1 MYVSRFVIPS
11 VFSVLL
17 ALIALLLHQFCRL
30 HSEAS
35 ISSSVVLDSNEKIS
49 NERLYL
55 ELKEIQRQQLYDR
68 YFFLGIIFIAFTILI
83 IIILAPHAKE
93 KWITGIL
100 NWMQKL
106 QKYVPAVTEN
116 EPKNLKKTSQTR
128 LENSLC
134 VVGFEEGETQRHH
147 VEMAK
152 DLVGPD
158 KRLQMKSVVVT
169 SPDSLVNIPPSKI
182 LLMFVDYN
190 ERNLIIEEAEDGI
203 RRRTLDVLIKSG
215 AEVIVVYCWEL
226 SSKNLEEGYLYA
238 PKLGS
243 VSKVPRLIELSR
255 KNSVYSIY
263 KQFKQHQKSA
273 YQRKLKE
280 LQEFIK

>member
-116 EPKNLKKTSQTR
+116 EPKNLKKTSQ
-128 LENSLC
+128 
-134 VVGFEEGETQRHH
+134 
-147 VEMAK
+147 
-152 DLVGPD
+152 
-158 KRLQMKSVVVT
+158 
-169 SPDSLVNIPPSKI
+169 I

>member
-1 MYVSRFVIPS
+1 MFCYRRKLHSRFVIPGFVLV
-11 VFSVLL
+11 VFVIVVYFWRS
-17 ALIALLLHQFCRL
+17 HD
-30 HSEAS
+30 AS
-35 ISSSVVLDSNEKIS
+35 NTSLPEPKDTKEILNNDI
-49 NERLYL
+49 LL
-55 ELKEIQRQQLYDR
+55 ELKEIERQNRFDRNLYVW
-68 YFFLGIIFIAFTILI
+68 LISILI
-83 IIILAPHAKE
+83 VTNLCLYTTIVKE
-93 KWITGIL
+93 KGIPNTDIL
-100 NWMQKL
+100 KRIQKIWKSVGL
-106 QKYVPAVTEN
+106 F
-116 EPKNLKKTSQTR
+116 SQAETKRTAQHR

-169 SPDSLVNIPPSKI
+169 SPDSLVNIPPSKV

-190 ERNLIIEEAEDGI
+190 ERNLILEEAEDGI
-203 RRRTLDVLIKSG
+203 RRRTLDVLMKSG

-243 VSKVPRLIELSR
+243 VSKVPRLIELSK

-263 KQFKQHQKSA
+263 KHFNQHQKSA

-280 LQEFIK
+280 LEDFIK

>member
-1 MYVSRFVIPS
+1 
-11 VFSVLL
+11 
-17 ALIALLLHQFCRL
+17 
-30 HSEAS
+30 
-35 ISSSVVLDSNEKIS
+35 
-49 NERLYL
+49 
-55 ELKEIQRQQLYDR
+55 
-68 YFFLGIIFIAFTILI
+68 
-83 IIILAPHAKE
+83 
-93 KWITGIL
+93 
-100 NWMQKL
+100 MQKL

-116 EPKNLKKTSQTR
+116 EPKNLKKTSQIR

-169 SPDSLVNIPPSKI
+169 SPDSQVNIPPSKI

>member
-1 MYVSRFVIPS
+1 MY
-11 VFSVLL
+11 L
-17 ALIALLLHQFCRL
+17 
-30 HSEAS
+30 EAS